1 MEVLF
6 ILVPLSIVFVALI
19 GVMLV
24 WAVKSGQYDDMERA
38 RYQILLDD
46 DDAPGAEDA
55 KPAGVNDDEGDRQP
69 PGGDA
74 T

>member
-6 ILVPLSIVFVALI
+6 ILVPLSIVFILLI
-19 GVMLV
+19 GLV
-24 WAVKSGQYDDMERA
+24 LIWAVRSGQYDDMERA

-46 DDAPGAEDA
+46 DDAPGAPGI
-55 KPAGVNDDEGDRQP
+55 KHAGVTDDEDDPPR